1 MPHALVRNLARAGL
15 AGALAIGPLAAQAS
29 TGKIQGVVRDS
40 ATGAAIAD
48 AKIQILGSTW
58 TAITDSSGY
67 FFINGVLAGRH
78 DVRATIPGYRGVEV
92 RGFRIR
98 SGFTE
103 TLDFGLVPRPD
114 PLADL
119 PPAPRREPQ
128 SRPPIGGRSTE
139 VPAPPGGDG
148 NGRIAGV
155 VRDSR
160 ATPIVGSAVRIVG
173 TDYHVVTD
181 STGAFVFEKIPIGRY
196 DVRVEAA
203 SFRPVQVE
211 GVRVLSRLTVTQDFT
226 LERR

>member
-1 MPHALVRNLARAGL
+1 MPHAFVRNLALAGL
-15 AGALAIGPLAAQAS
+15 ASALAIHPLAAQGS

-40 ATGAAIAD
+40 ATGSAIAN

-58 TAITDSSGY
+58 TALSDSTGY
-67 FFINGVLAGRH
+67 FFINGVLAGKH

-119 PPAPRREPQ
+119 PPAPRRDPQ
-128 SRPPIGGRSTE
+128 TPPLVAERSTE
-139 VPAPPGGDG
+139 VPVPPGGDG

-155 VRDSR
+155 VRD
-160 ATPIVGSAVRIVG
+160 AGAAPIVGSTVRIIG

-196 DVRVEAA
+196 DVRVDAA
-203 SFRPVQVE
+203 SFRPIQVE